1 MNDLVIGAPTG
12 QQPATSQYHDFNGL
26 KALKHAAHQDPDAAI
41 EKVAKQF
48 ESIFIQMML
57 KGMRATVP
65 KDSLFGS
72 NQMDSYQD
80 MADQQTALAMAET
93 GGVGLAEVIKRQLTL
108 NASESDKAVS
118 NFLPI
123 DFQHPEKSTSQ
134 AKSQSD

>member
-1 MNDLVIGAPTG
+1 MIETNVN
-12 QQPATSQYHDFNGL
+12 QQANASYHDFSGL
-26 KALKHAAHQDPDAAI
+26 NELRKAAKDDPETATL
-41 EKVAKQF
+41 EVAKQF

-108 NASESDKAVS
+108 NASESDKAAS

-123 DFQHPEKSTSQ
+123 DFQLPEKSTSQ